1 MKKHWSSKNLLDW
14 HRFRRLVGVQ
24 FASLALAVSVVSYPT
39 HAFDYHYSS
48 GVEIMGEAEDVVTTA
63 TYSTFEFP
71 LESTL
76 GMSQSYH
83 GLHPGV
89 DLRANRGTGVL
100 AMAEGTVAQVEK
112 IWGGY
117 GHYVRIAHKGTLS
130 TLYAHLD
137 EVYVVPGQKVTGG
150 EKIGTVGM
158 TGWTTGPHLHLE
170 VTLGERAVN
179 PLSYFSI
186 NSK

>member
-1 MKKHWSSKNLLDW
+1 MFEWNRL
-14 HRFRRLVGVQ
+14 RRLVGVQ
-24 FASLALAVSVVSYPT
+24 FASLALAVSIVSYPT
-39 HAFDYHYSS
+39 HAFDYHFNS
-48 GVEIMGEAEDVVTTA
+48 GVEIMPEARDAVTTT
-63 TYSTFEFP
+63 TYNTFEFP
-71 LESTL
+71 LEETL
-76 GMSQSYH
+76 GMSQGFH

-89 DLRANRGTGVL
+89 DLRAPRGTAVL
-100 AMAEGTVAQVEK
+100 AMADGTVTQVEK

-117 GHYVRIAHKGTLS
+117 GHYVRIAHKDTLS

-137 EVYVVPGQKVTGG
+137 EVGVTPGQKVLSG

-179 PLSYFSI
+179 PLGYFSV
-186 NSK
+186 NQ

>member
-39 HAFDYHYSS
+39 HAFDYHFNS
-48 GVEIMGEAEDVVTTA
+48 GVEIMPENTKVVTT

-71 LESTL
+71 LEETL
-76 GMSQSYH
+76 GMSQGFH
-83 GLHPGV
+83 ALHPGV
-89 DLRANRGTGVL
+89 DLRAPKGTAIL
-100 AMAEGTVAQVEK
+100 SMADGTVTQVEK

-130 TLYAHLD
+130 SLYAHLD
-137 EVYVVPGQKVTGG
+137 EVNVVPGQKVSGG

-158 TGWTTGPHLHLE
+158 TGWTTGPQLHLE
-170 VTLGERAVN
+170 VTQGERAVN

-186 NSK
+186 SQ